1 MVYYELD
8 LDFAMFFQTLG
19 QMPIKTRG
27 RLSRQQDD
35 TQLDPF
41 PVAVV
46 SHWSVKDVYKPGF
59 LSRSSASN
67 SHQDETGYRIR
78 YFG

>member
-46 SHWSVKDVYKPGF
+46 SH
-59 LSRSSASN
+59 
-67 SHQDETGYRIR
+67 
-78 YFG
+78 